1 MKAAVITRAGG
12 PEVLK
17 LLDRADPEPGPGEV
31 RIRVRYAGVNFA
43 DVAARL
49 GLYRD
54 APKIPCVV
62 GYEVSGTVDKLG
74 EGAQGLTIGDRVL
87 AMTMFGGYAE
97 LACMPAAGV
106 RRIPEG
112 MSDEEAA
119 ALPVV
124 YVTAYHMLHYLTTV
138 RPGDRVLVH
147 AAAGGVGIAAIQM
160 CKAAGA
166 EIFGT
171 ASASKHEF
179 LREIGVRHCVDYRT
193 QDFEA
198 EVLRLTNGEGVDIVL
213 DALGG
218 SALAKSYRVLRPAG
232 RLFTFGFSRA
242 TPGEQRAWLTIL
254 SEILRMPRFHPLR
267 LMDRNRAVLGVN
279 MNHLAAR
286 ADLLGRELDGLI
298 DLYRQGVI
306 RPRVD
311 KVFPLG
317 EAGEAHRYL
326 QQRRNIG
333 KVLLKAV

>member
-1 MKAAVITRAGG
+1 M
-12 PEVLK
+12 
-17 LLDRADPEPGPGEV
+17 
-31 RIRVRYAGVNFA
+31 
-43 DVAARL
+43 
-49 GLYRD
+49 
-54 APKIPCVV
+54 PCVV

-160 CKAAGA
+160 CKAVGA

-179 LREIGVRHCVDYRT
+179 LRGIGVRHCVDYRT

-198 EVLRLTNGEGVDIVL
+198 EILRLTNGEGVDIVL

-242 TPGEQRAWLTIL
+242 TPGERRAWLTIL
-254 SEILRMPRFHPLR
+254 SELARTPRFHPLR
-267 LMDRNRAVLGVN
+267 LMDQNRAVLGVN

-286 ADLLGRELDGLI
+286 PDLLGREFDGLI

-311 KVFPLG
+311 KIFPLG